1 MAGGREQEVE
11 RVEQAPESA
20 ALSWGGQK
28 LEHILFPFWGLWG
41 QVWGEVETEGPP
53 GGSRLAWH

>member
-1 MAGGREQEVE
+1 ME

-41 QVWGEVETEGPP
+41 QVWGEVETERPP